1 MLVSY
6 RDNDLKRMYVDA
18 EYDGGYP
25 SAVVTAYAKRMQQIY
40 AAPDERDFYAKKSLH
55 FEKLK
60 GNRSHQ
66 HSMRLNDQWRLVLE
80 LEGKGPKKTVV
91 VVSIEDYH

>member
-1 MLVSY
+1 MDV
-6 RDNDLKRMYVDA
+6 RFVNDDLDKLERNKGFDGGFSRAIVTAFRKRMRIIRDA
-18 EYDGGYP
+18 H
-25 SAVVTAYAKRMQQIY
+25 
-40 AAPDERDFYAKKSLH
+40 DERDFYAMKSLH

-80 LEGKGPKKTVV
+80 LEVQESGKIVV
-91 VVSIEDYH
+91 VISIEDYH